1 MYLLPGITLIHA
13 ISSLL
18 GLAQPNMPLD
28 LTIDS
33 PEVRRMRDRCNKFVP
48 GLENADYDPEA
59 GFVQGL
65 RPFRGE
71 NVRVE
76 RELRRKANGAMS
88 RIIHSYGQG
97 GAGFTLSFGCA
108 SDMLSLLN
116 ELESG
121 RAPTSMKAVPQHL
134 AL

>member
-1 MYLLPGITLIHA
+1 
-13 ISSLL
+13 
-18 GLAQPNMPLD
+18 MPLD
-28 LTIDS
+28 LTLDS
-33 PEVRRMRDRCNKFVP
+33 PEVRRMRERCNKFVP
-48 GLENADYDPEA
+48 GLENAEYDPEA

-76 RELRRKANGAMS
+76 RELRRKTDGSMS

-108 SDMLSLLN
+108 GDVLGLLE
-116 ELESG
+116 ELEAG
-121 RAPTSMKAVPQHL
+121 KAPTSMKAAAQHL
-134 AL
+134 VL